1 MSILNVNKIQP
12 VGSATTITVS
22 GVMDFQS
29 TPKVGG
35 DIQSL
40 DTYGIIK
47 TNRATL
53 NESVIIPTGTNGMT
67 AGPLTVGAGVSV
79 TVNGA
84 WTIV

>member
-1 MSILNVNKIQP
+1 MSILNVNTIQP

-53 NESVIIPTGTNGMT
+53 NENITIPAGTNGMT
-67 AGPLTVGAGVSV
+67 AGPLTIADGIAV

>member
-12 VGSATTITVS
+12 VGSAATITVS
-22 GVMDFQS
+22 GVVDFQS

-79 TVNGA
+79 TINGA

>member
-1 MSILNVNKIQP
+1 MSILNVNTIQP

-53 NESVIIPTGTNGMT
+53 NENVTIPAGTNGMT
-67 AGPLTVGAGVSV
+67 AGPLTIADGIAV

>member
-1 MSILNVNKIQP
+1 MSILSVNQIQA
-12 VGSATTITVS
+12 VGSATTITVT
-22 GVMDFQS
+22 GILDLQNV
-29 TPKVGG
+29 PKVGG
-35 DIQSL
+35 DTQSL

-53 NESVIIPTGTNGMT
+53 SENVTIPAGTNGMT
-67 AGPLTVGAGVSV
+67 AGPLTIADGVAV

>member
-1 MSILNVNKIQP
+1 MSILSVNQIQA
-12 VGSATTITVS
+12 VGSATTITVT
-22 GVMDFQS
+22 GILDLQNV
-29 TPKVGG
+29 PKVGG
-35 DIQSL
+35 DTQSL

-53 NESVIIPTGTNGMT
+53 SENVTIPTGTNGMT
-67 AGPLTVGAGVSV
+67 AGPLTIADGVAV

>member
-12 VGSATTITVS
+12 VGSASTITVS
-22 GVMDFQS
+22 GVVDFQS

-79 TVNGA
+79 TINGA

>member
-12 VGSATTITVS
+12 VGSATTITMS
-22 GVMDFQS
+22 GIYNYES
-29 TPKVGG
+29 NPKVNG
-35 DIQSL
+35 DAQSL

-79 TVNGA
+79 TINGA

>member
-12 VGSATTITVS
+12 VGSAATITVS
-22 GVMDFQS
+22 GVVDFQS

>member
-12 VGSATTITVS
+12 VGSATTITMS
-22 GVMDFQS
+22 GIYNYES
-29 TPKVGG
+29 NPKVNG
-35 DIQSL
+35 DAQSL

-53 NESVIIPTGTNGMT
+53 SESITIPAGTNGMT
-67 AGPLTVGAGVSV
+67 AGPLTIADGVSV

>member
-1 MSILNVNKIQP
+1 MSILNVNTIQP

-22 GVMDFQS
+22 GVVDFQS

-53 NESVIIPTGTNGMT
+53 NENVTIPAGTNGMT
-67 AGPLTVGAGVSV
+67 AGPLTIADGVAV

>member
-1 MSILNVNKIQP
+1 MSILNVNTIQP

-53 NESVIIPTGTNGMT
+53 SENVTIPTGTNGMT
-67 AGPLTVGAGVSV
+67 AGPLTIADGVAV

>member
-12 VGSATTITVS
+12 VGSATTITMS
-22 GVMDFQS
+22 GTYDFS
-29 TPKVGG
+29 SNPKVGG

-53 NESVIIPTGTNGMT
+53 GESLTIPEGTNGMT
-67 AGPLTVGAGVSV
+67 AGPLTIADGVSV
-79 TVNGA
+79 TINGA